1 VHMPTAGPI
10 ARSGR
15 QSDCVRSHRWGRHGD
30 NQPHQQRPTAA
41 AVMSVGSANGQG
53 PGWEST
59 PPAVRSAAKPTKL
72 WRVQLGL
79 VLVRLSEHPL
89 AVLRPEP
96 PPLVRA
102 VCLCVHPSHRTA
114 RPIARSGPLVGPDG
128 GTKAPTSGGAGEI
141 GRESS
146 ECRRPVREATAPAG
160 IGAAKRHR
168 RTDKTLGGAIDIC
181 GMSITLG
188 KDRLSD
194 VDDDYRQPEKIYTNR
209 GAKIWTFVEAS
220 EPYGVTSGVAWA
232 FGYCSAAEGMANGRN
247 PCCVRGSL
255 RRLWISVHFPN
266 DLCKRIHHRATTA
279 ASNRQHSKLRK
290 RAPRHIPRVAF
301 FAPGGSHP
309 CRL

>member
-1 VHMPTAGPI
+1 MPTAGPI

-146 ECRRPVREATAPAG
+146 ECRRPASGRL
-160 IGAAKRHR
+160 RHR
-168 RTDKTLGGAIDIC
+168 RDQRSETHHQSWGVGLSVRGHVSSSAGERRWPASRVIVQCEAHCPDCC
-181 GMSITLG
+181 GS
-188 KDRLSD
+188 
-194 VDDDYRQPEKIYTNR
+194 Y
-209 GAKIWTFVEAS
+209 
-220 EPYGVTSGVAWA
+220 
-232 FGYCSAAEGMANGRN
+232 ANGA
-247 PCCVRGSL
+247 SL
-255 RRLWISVHFPN
+255 GTLACPN
-266 DLCKRIHHRATTA
+266 
-279 ASNRQHSKLRK
+279 
-290 RAPRHIPRVAF
+290 
-301 FAPGGSHP
+301 
-309 CRL
+309 